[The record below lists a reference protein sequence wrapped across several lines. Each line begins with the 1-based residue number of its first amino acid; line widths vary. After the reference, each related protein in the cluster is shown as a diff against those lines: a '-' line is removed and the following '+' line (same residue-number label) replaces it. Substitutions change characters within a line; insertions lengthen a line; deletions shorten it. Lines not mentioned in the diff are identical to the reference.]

1 MFHMKHSVLQT
12 LPTAAES
19 KMNHSKPKHT
29 AMQIWRSRPMLF
41 RKFNAKTARF
51 QTKWAKF

>member
-1 MFHMKHSVLQT
+1 MKHSVLQI

-19 KMNHSKPKHT
+19 KMNHYKPKHT
-29 AMQIWRSRPMLF
+29 AVQIWRSRPMLF